1 MEHLRSLLPS
11 LADGDGDIKA
21 LYLNWALTGELGQS
35 MSCVSGNIFRVLS
48 DLSVLKYPG
57 LIGISV
63 LSSLSSAAKSPVDY
77 KATLHLDSSSQLGSL
92 LTTHTPLRFFPFSST
107 PCLYRK
113 VPLQALC
120 LLCMVATSLG
130 KSSEPNA
137 GTWAALA
144 STRSNC
150 PDLRGGV
157 CPSLPTSILQQWEQ
171 VPWLSRLEK
180 ELRQALRGP
189 LLVGQCCHL
198 VVLRVSAVDAPGKAW
213 LCNLPRAA
221 CFSEENAAGR
231 TESLWS

>member
-1 MEHLRSLLPS
+1 MEMETLRPCIWTGHSLVNWDRVCPVS
-11 LADGDGDIKA
+11 LGIFSECSVTSQCWNILA
-21 LYLNWALTGELGQS
+21 LL
-35 MSCVSGNIFRVLS
+35 V
-48 DLSVLKYPG
+48 
-57 LIGISV
+57 
-63 LSSLSSAAKSPVDY
+63 SLSCHLCPLQPNPLLTIKQPSIRSAA
-77 KATLHLDSSSQLGSL
+77 LLGSL
-92 LTTHTPLRFFPFSST
+92 LTTHAPLRLFPFSST
-107 PCLYRK
+107 PCLHRK
-113 VPLQALC
+113 ILLQALC

-144 STRSNC
+144 STPSNC

-189 LLVGQCCHL
+189 ILVGQCCHL
-198 VVLRVSAVDAPGKAW
+198 VVLRVSAADTPGKAW

-231 TESLWS
+231 TESILS

>member
-1 MEHLRSLLPS
+1 MDEGTVLQRKLVLLKGTSSLLLRPHQSCSSENKIGREMEHLRSLLPS

-92 LTTHTPLRFFPFSST
+92 LTTHAPLRFFPFSST

-137 GTWAALA
+137 GT
-144 STRSNC
+144 
-150 PDLRGGV
+150 
-157 CPSLPTSILQQWEQ
+157 
-171 VPWLSRLEK
+171 
-180 ELRQALRGP
+180 
-189 LLVGQCCHL
+189 
-198 VVLRVSAVDAPGKAW
+198 
-213 LCNLPRAA
+213 
-221 CFSEENAAGR
+221 
-231 TESLWS
+231 